1 MLKRLHRRH
10 VVHYVGLTSP
20 GEIEGPRRAAEYST
34 AAHPVAHLPSR
45 RYSTRFFREFGAA
58 AAARFPFSA
67 YRHRSAHMRSLVER
81 LIQREKFDRI
91 ICDFPYPAV
100 NIDCIEDCVVF
111 QHNVETMIWRRQV
124 EHAANP
130 VRRAFF
136 QSQAAFTERF
146 EREVCR
152 KASAV
157 VAVSREDAATMQR
170 MFGIPRPAAIPTGV
184 DADYFNPQPTEA
196 RWDLIFVGSMDW
208 LANIDAAT
216 FFVEQVLPVIRRS
229 LPSVTVALVGRRPA
243 PAVRELARQH
253 PGVTVTGTVADIRP
267 YLWASKV
274 SIVPLRIGG
283 GTRLKI
289 YEAMA
294 AECPVVSTTI
304 GAEGLDA
311 RSPDEIRIGDTPD
324 ELARH
329 CVELLRSAA
338 AREAQAQAA
347 AALVRERFSWDRVAA
362 AFEQAAGLTPST
374 A

>member
-1 MLKRLHRRH
+1 
-10 VVHYVGLTSP
+10 
-20 GEIEGPRRAAEYST
+20 
-34 AAHPVAHLPSR
+34 
-45 RYSTRFFREFGAA
+45 
-58 AAARFPFSA
+58 
-67 YRHRSAHMRSLVER
+67 
-81 LIQREKFDRI
+81 
-91 ICDFPYPAV
+91 
-100 NIDCIEDCVVF
+100 
-111 QHNVETMIWRRQV
+111 
-124 EHAANP
+124 
-130 VRRAFF
+130 
-136 QSQAAFTERF
+136 
-146 EREVCR
+146 
-152 KASAV
+152 
-157 VAVSREDAATMQR
+157 

-329 CVELLRSAA
+329 CVELLRSAV

-347 AALVRERFSWDRVAA
+347 AALVRERFSWDRVAT
-362 AFEQAAGLTPST
+362 AFTNRRPGLLRLLRKLDAVDVDLDLPRALEAKIELDRCHAPHVERALVAYRPLCVARERDAESLEQARIEGSRRRKP
-374 A
+374 